1 MSRVKR
7 GTKRRQRRT
16 KYLELAKGFRG
27 AKSRNYRTA
36 KEAAEKALSYSYRDR
51 RARKRDMRSLW
62 IIRIKAAALTN
73 GLSYNR
79 FINGAKKLGIGLDR
93 KILAELAISQPQVFS
108 HIAQKVKDA
117 AIA

>member
-7 GTKRRQRRT
+7 GTKKRQRRA
-16 KYLELAKGFRG
+16 KVLERARGFRG

-36 KEAAEKALSYSYRDR
+36 KEAVEKALSYAYRDR

-62 IIRIKAAALTN
+62 IIRVKAAALAN
-73 GLSYNR
+73 GLTYSR
-79 FINGAKKLGIGLDR
+79 FMNGLKKLNILLDR
-93 KILAELAISQPQVFS
+93 KILAELAVGSPAVFG

-117 AIA
+117 PVA